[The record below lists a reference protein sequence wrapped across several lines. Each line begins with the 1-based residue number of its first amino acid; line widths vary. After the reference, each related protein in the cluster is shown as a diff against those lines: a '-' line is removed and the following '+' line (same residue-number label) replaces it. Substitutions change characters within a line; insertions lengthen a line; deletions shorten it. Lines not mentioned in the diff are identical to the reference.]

1 MLAGK
6 SMEVSKEKEKN
17 KLNDLGFYTLI
28 IILGVSV
35 LYILGY
41 LIYGMIFG

>member
-1 MLAGK
+1 
-6 SMEVSKEKEKN
+6 MEASKEKN

>member
-1 MLAGK
+1 MT
-6 SMEVSKEKEKN
+6 EVKEKN
-17 KLNDLGFYTLI
+17 KTNDLAFYSLM

-41 LIYGMIFG
+41 LVYEMIFG